1 MTAGRGLSRWPRSM
15 LSRAGVQGRSL
26 FRFGE
31 GRGAACGRRFVRLGR
46 TVHVRR
52 AVWLGLLVAMVA
64 TAVSVSGAFPVVSPN
79 QAAALQASDRCDE
92 GASIRVLFLLDTSR
106 SLQGNDPEGKRASG
120 TVDALEDLS
129 GIVADY
135 RARLRLHY
143 PQWSVFAAVDTFSA
157 SHSDL
162 QFHNPYSRASG
173 DWKDVA
179 SPVNLEDL
187 RQAARGVQ
195 QAPGY
200 WTDYREA
207 LNGAIERFEEPAQ
220 GGVPTCDF
228 LFWFTDGDHDTA
240 EAGVL
245 TDRERDQ
252 IDGMCRAG
260 GVVDQLRQSD
270 VNVTAIELRVDRE
283 SSEQLGRLVVGR
295 EGDCSGLGGKV
306 ADVASVSDLAT
317 QIEEN
322 VFQVVDPDYPDRFD
336 DPCASSGESCD
347 YRFALADD
355 VEWIKVYVDL
365 SGVGD
370 PNGVSMVLHG
380 PDGLPVAPFRFGDE
394 WSLVPGTG
402 MFGKQATP
410 NISVIWAHQVSEAEL
425 GTEWGDSQVW
435 SIRFSGSEAGRAR
448 AGIRTDERD
457 RPSVEGLSVEG
468 EDLSGRIIPAPTENE
483 RASVVLRLGAGQ
495 IIDVDLADRAVQADG
510 RFSIPGIRGRIVRAM
525 NGDGSLAANA
535 CVATVIVSLEKAVSY
550 GTFSGSWSAPLSGS
564 AADVRVPR
572 ALCGLEG
579 RMTPLATLV
588 EYGGEDAFDPSG
600 SLRVTADG
608 GLLDGELTVREVY
621 VEAVDASTP
630 ADGVLGAWAQDWS
643 CEVAADARGHTC
655 EDPFVL
661 NLGADSAA
669 AIDVT
674 LVLWA
679 STIDSLQDPP
689 LSESVSY
696 TVRGV
701 SLPGR
706 LPTVTGAE
714 VDGQFDPSGSLS
726 VTVRGGWQDG
736 IVSLDLGP
744 DGVLDVADVDG
755 PQPYLQPEPSW
766 RCEVPAGATEHDCP
780 PLRIDATVDDDTIAD
795 LSLPFIASSSDLER
809 SRSLSAE
816 VGAVP
821 IRVRKTSEMLGI
833 LLTFLIVILA
843 VFVVT
848 RVLTAWMRRRWK
860 PLGVDRY
867 FVSTARRQG
876 GSVVPDGDPRPAH
889 CFALA
894 KPRGAAALGNT
905 AKLHVRW
912 WPLLVG
918 GQVEVVASPASPEW
932 KLIASS
938 GQLSGI
944 RRDRPRAGRIGHSL
958 SDGWAVL
965 EARSQDGRYVLA
977 FWDVHADAKDD
988 TARGL
993 WGELDRQLG
1002 EQEPAEDQS
1011 SVQPS
1016 EGDGASPSSSDD
1028 ATVADAGIDPT
1039 RRRWPDPSR
1048 RSGRRR
1054 DGSAEE

>member
-1 MTAGRGLSRWPRSM
+1 M
-15 LSRAGVQGRSL
+15 LSRVGAQGRRL
-26 FRFGE
+26 LGFGV
-31 GRGAACGRRFVRLGR
+31 GGGAACCGPFRRLDR

-52 AVWLGLLVAMVA
+52 TVWLGMVAATVA
-64 TAVSVSGAFPVVSPN
+64 TAVSVSGAFPVAPPN
-79 QAAALQASDRCDE
+79 QAAALQAGDRCDE

-157 SHSDL
+157 SHSDP

-179 SPVNLEDL
+179 SSVSLEAL

-195 QAPGY
+195 QAPGL
-200 WTDYREA
+200 WTDYRQA
-207 LNGAIERFEEPAQ
+207 LNGAVERFGEPAQ
-220 GGVPTCDF
+220 GGAPTCDF
-228 LFWFTDGDHDTA
+228 LFWFTDGDHDTV

-245 TDRERDQ
+245 TDEERDQ

-260 GVVDQLRQSD
+260 GVVDRLRQSN

-306 ADVASVSDLAT
+306 ADVVSVADLAT

-322 VFQVVDPDYPDRFD
+322 VFRLVDPDYPDRFD
-336 DPCASSGESCD
+336 DPCGSSVELCD

-355 VEWIKVYVDL
+355 IEWIKVYVDL
-365 SGVGD
+365 AGVED

-380 PDGLPVAPFRFGDE
+380 PDEQPVASFRFGDE

-402 MFGKQATP
+402 MFGKRATP
-410 NISVIWAHQVSEAEL
+410 NISVIWAHQVSEAEF

-435 SIRFSGSEAGRAR
+435 SIRFSGPEAGRAR

-468 EDLSGRIIPAPTENE
+468 EDLSGAIIPAPAENE
-483 RASVVLRLGAGQ
+483 RASVVLRLGGGR
-495 IIDVDLADRAVQADG
+495 IIDVDLADRAVRADG

-525 NGDGSLAANA
+525 GGDGSLASNA

-550 GTFSGSWSAPLSGS
+550 GTFSGSWNAPLSG
-564 AADVRVPR
+564 AVADVRVPR

-588 EYGGEDAFDPSG
+588 EYSGEDVFDPSG

-608 GLLDGELTVREVY
+608 GLLDGELTVRDVR
-621 VEAVDASTP
+621 VEAADGASTL
-630 ADGVLGAWAQDWS
+630 ADGVLGAWAQDWR
-643 CEVAADARGHTC
+643 CEVAADTRGHTC

-661 NLGADSAA
+661 DLRADSAA

-674 LVLWA
+674 LVFGA
-679 STIDSLQDPP
+679 STIDPLQDPA

-696 TVRGV
+696 TVRGIP
-701 SLPGR
+701 LPGR
-706 LPTVTGAE
+706 LPTVTGVA
-714 VDGQFDPSGSLS
+714 VDGQFDPSGSLG

-744 DGVLDVADVDG
+744 DGVLDTANVDG
-755 PQPYLQPEPSW
+755 PTPHLQPEPGW

-780 PLRIDATVDDDTIAD
+780 ALRIDATVDDDTVVD
-795 LSLPFIASSSDLER
+795 LSLPLLAASSDLER
-809 SRSLSAE
+809 SRSLSA
-816 VGAVP
+816 GIDAVP
-821 IRVRKTSEMLGI
+821 IRVRKTSETLGN

-843 VFVVT
+843 VFVAMRIV
-848 RVLTAWMRRRWK
+848 TAWMRRRWR
-860 PLGVDRY
+860 PLDRDRY
-867 FVSTARRQG
+867 FEVTARRQG
-876 GSVVPDGDPRPAH
+876 GTVVPDGDPRPAH
-889 CFALA
+889 CGALA
-894 KPRGAAALGNT
+894 KARGSVALGNT
-905 AKLHVRW
+905 ARLKLYVRW

-918 GQVEVVASPASPEW
+918 GQVEVMAAPADPAWS
-932 KLIASS
+932 LILSS
-938 GQLSGI
+938 GQRRGI
-944 RRDRPRAGRIGHSL
+944 QDVPGAGRIGDSL

-965 EARSQDGRYVLA
+965 EAGSRDGRYVLT
-977 FWDVHADAKDD
+977 FWDVSADDMDGKD
-988 TARGL
+988 RGREL
-993 WGELDRQLG
+993 WRDEVGGQLN
-1002 EQEPAEDQS
+1002 ERESDEAQS
-1011 SVQPS
+1011 SVPS
-1016 EGDGASPSSSDD
+1016 NERDEASHASSRDV
-1028 ATVADAGIDPT
+1028 TVADADMSPT
-1039 RRRWPDPSR
+1039 RRRWPDLSR
-1048 RSGRRR
+1048 RSNRPDR
-1054 DGSAEE
+1054 SAEE